1 MTDLYAAAVDAADVE
16 PDLEATP
23 DFPDAPL
30 PLIEVVDDEGE
41 RKLRLVPETADVIA
55 AIDAE
60 LCVVAMC
67 GPHRSGKSS
76 LLNWLR
82 DPAGGRGFTVGHG
95 TSRQTK
101 GLDVWGRPAD
111 IETESGAPA
120 ALLLIDVEGMGGL
133 GVDSNY
139 DQTLFALAALLA
151 SSLVYN
157 SPGALDENA
166 IASLGLVSRLARKI
180 EADEAGGNSDHL
192 PDLWWVL
199 RDFALELVN
208 ADGDDI
214 DSDEYLESSLRRT
227 NRRESDEYRAAIALA
242 FERRRCATLPRPYEA
257 ECDLRADTDKAPRPA
272 FAAALAE
279 LRRRL
284 FSRPRPKKVRG
295 AALRGKTFVALAAT
309 YVDAFNA
316 GATPV
321 VSSAWTAVVKAECDA
336 AVDAGVA
343 AHAAALEAVPDDASE
358 AAFAAARL
366 EGCRACDG
374 IVAAASNDAVLRSS
388 VGDRPL
394 LDARRRCDHDFA
406 EKLRRRRDR
415 CRAALIRA
423 TTAVDKNLAPR
434 LRATRGETQATCT
447 PFDDATDA
455 EQAAADAVAAT
466 AALQTA
472 CGPGDAGFL
481 AQAGVRWAAEN
492 CRALMTRQDRARDVE
507 AQRAG
512 EEIASLRERVAFL
525 EGEQVAMRDAAEQ
538 GRKAVASAQTD
549 VQRLTSRC
557 SALEV
562 DVSRS
567 RAAYANLASDAAST
581 KEALADAN
589 AMLESEGKWQAQL
602 QDRLDATIEEH
613 LEAKRHLVARATRAE
628 EAVSSYSKA
637 RRRYTIL
644 DLLLEST
651 EDAAA
656 RLDASAKE
664 LEKFLVD
671 LDVPVGA
678 LRILRDL
685 GARSVSDLAFVE
697 ASDFDAA
704 VDLTDVQ
711 KRRLID
717 AIDETKKRLAK
728 KRASTNACAIS

>member
-16 PDLEATP
+16 PDLETTTDTYAHFT
-23 DFPDAPL
+23 DAPL
-30 PLIEVVDDEGE
+30 PLVEVVNEEGE

-82 DPAGGRGFTVGHG
+82 DPAGNRGFTVGHG

-133 GVDSNY
+133 GVDAQY

-157 SPGALDENA
+157 SPGALDEGA

-192 PDLWWVL
+192 PDLWWIL

-208 ADGDDI
+208 EDGYDI

-284 FSRPRPKKVRG
+284 FSRPRPKRVRG

-321 VSSAWTAVVKAECDA
+321 VSSAWTAVVKAECTTSCVEINS
-336 AVDAGVA
+336 VD
-343 AHAAALEAVPDDASE
+343 
-358 AAFAAARL
+358 
-366 EGCRACDG
+366 
-374 IVAAASNDAVLRSS
+374 
-388 VGDRPL
+388 
-394 LDARRRCDHDFA
+394 
-406 EKLRRRRDR
+406 
-415 CRAALIRA
+415 
-423 TTAVDKNLAPR
+423 T
-434 LRATRGETQATCT
+434 
-447 PFDDATDA
+447 
-455 EQAAADAVAAT
+455 
-466 AALQTA
+466 
-472 CGPGDAGFL
+472 
-481 AQAGVRWAAEN
+481 
-492 CRALMTRQDRARDVE
+492 
-507 AQRAG
+507 
-512 EEIASLRERVAFL
+512 
-525 EGEQVAMRDAAEQ
+525 
-538 GRKAVASAQTD
+538 
-549 VQRLTSRC
+549 
-557 SALEV
+557 
-562 DVSRS
+562 
-567 RAAYANLASDAAST
+567 
-581 KEALADAN
+581 
-589 AMLESEGKWQAQL
+589 
-602 QDRLDATIEEH
+602 
-613 LEAKRHLVARATRAE
+613 
-628 EAVSSYSKA
+628 
-637 RRRYTIL
+637 
-644 DLLLEST
+644 
-651 EDAAA
+651 
-656 RLDASAKE
+656 
-664 LEKFLVD
+664 
-671 LDVPVGA
+671 
-678 LRILRDL
+678 
-685 GARSVSDLAFVE
+685 
-697 ASDFDAA
+697 
-704 VDLTDVQ
+704 
-711 KRRLID
+711 
-717 AIDETKKRLAK
+717 
-728 KRASTNACAIS
+728 